1 MTIKM
6 LKKKIENL
14 PDDMRI
20 YADDGDC
27 GMFSN
32 NSEFIALVPYK
43 NMCVIQTKKDFDV
56 NEEITSWY
64 NEVTSGNIEE
74 DAFWN
79 EFYESGYDYD
89 DFEYIDLQEKALEY
103 KKRRANL

>member
-27 GMFSN
+27 SMFSN
-32 NSEFIALVPYK
+32 NSEFVALVSYK
-43 NMCVIQTKKDFDV
+43 NMCIIQTKKDFDV

-64 NEVTSGNIEE
+64 KENEDN
-74 DAFWN
+74 FWN
-79 EFYESGYDYD
+79 DFYESGYDYD
-89 DFEYIDLQEKALEY
+89 DFKDTNLQEKALKYNRKEV
-103 KKRRANL
+103 KT

>member
-14 PDDMRI
+14 PDNMRI
-20 YADDGDC
+20 CADDGDC

-32 NSEFIALVPYK
+32 NSEFVALVPYK

-56 NEEITSWY
+56 SREIIPWY
-64 NEVTSGNIEE
+64 EQVKLGNIDENT
-74 DAFWN
+74 FWN
-79 EFYESGYDYD
+79 EFYELGYDYD
-89 DFEYIDLQEKALEY
+89 DFNDFEMRKKALEY